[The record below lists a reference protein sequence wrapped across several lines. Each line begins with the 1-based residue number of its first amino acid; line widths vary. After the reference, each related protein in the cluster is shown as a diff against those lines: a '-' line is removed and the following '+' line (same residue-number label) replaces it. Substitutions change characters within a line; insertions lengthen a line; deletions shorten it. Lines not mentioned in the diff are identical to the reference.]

1 MARIFL
7 IDGDP
12 AHATDVTLALQRH
25 NHRVTTI
32 SPEEVCDA
40 LVTTLA
46 QVEIVLVNVTADGQ
60 RDWDLLRDV
69 CDLVAMTN
77 LGPQILAVSTV
88 YRGPTA
94 RLRAEKLGGRLIYG

>member
-7 IDGDP
+7 IDGDSV
-12 AHATDVTLALQRH
+12 HATDLTAVLQRH
-25 NHRVTTI
+25 SHRVVAM
-32 SPEEVCDA
+32 SPEEARHD
-40 LVTTLA
+40 LA
-46 QVEIVLVNVTADGQ
+46 TILDEAEIVVVNVTTDSQ

-69 CDLVAMTN
+69 CHLAAMFN
-77 LGPQILAVSTV
+77 FGPQILAVSRT